1 MELLRRILFLPS
13 GASSIALEI
22 DLLHAFVITVTMLG
36 STGVF
41 VAGLWFMWRYHRSR
55 RGVTTEAV
63 TPPLSFEVAL
73 IGGLLSL
80 FILWWVIGFEQ
91 YQRIRIPPA
100 DAIEMRVVAKQW
112 MWQFADESGRRS
124 QTVLV
129 VPRGQPVRLVMTS
142 RDVIHSFFVP
152 AFRVKQ
158 DVLPGTYTEMWFQA
172 ERTGTYDVFCA
183 EYCGMSHSRMRASVV
198 VLEPQ
203 DYDRYLEGALP
214 PEVEQAEAG
223 GQAVADEDLAEIGRR
238 VAVRAGCFA
247 CHTVTGEPH
256 IAPSWRGL
264 YGSVRELED
273 GRRVRAD
280 EAYLTRSM
288 MEPERDVVRGF
299 TPVMPSFRG
308 ILEPAQA
315 AALVEYIRSLREP
328 AREPPPVAL
337 PPVVALPD
345 AGASR

>member
-1 MELLRRILFLPS
+1 
-13 GASSIALEI
+13 
-22 DLLHAFVITVTMLG
+22 
-36 STGVF
+36 
-41 VAGLWFMWRYHRSR
+41 
-55 RGVTTEAV
+55 
-63 TPPLSFEVAL
+63 
-73 IGGLLSL
+73 
-80 FILWWVIGFEQ
+80 
-91 YQRIRIPPA
+91 
-100 DAIEMRVVAKQW
+100 
-112 MWQFADESGRRS
+112 
-124 QTVLV
+124 
-129 VPRGQPVRLVMTS
+129 

-264 YGSVRELED
+264 Y
-273 GRRVRAD
+273 
-280 EAYLTRSM
+280 
-288 MEPERDVVRGF
+288 
-299 TPVMPSFRG
+299 
-308 ILEPAQA
+308 
-315 AALVEYIRSLREP
+315 
-328 AREPPPVAL
+328 
-337 PPVVALPD
+337 
-345 AGASR
+345 